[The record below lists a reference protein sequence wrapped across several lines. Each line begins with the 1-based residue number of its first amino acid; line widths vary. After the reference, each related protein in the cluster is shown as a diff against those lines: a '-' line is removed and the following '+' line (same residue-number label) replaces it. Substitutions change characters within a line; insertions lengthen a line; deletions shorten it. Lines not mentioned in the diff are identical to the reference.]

1 MGWILFGTFF
11 FLLLIGVPVGLA
23 VGIAALTIF
32 ILNGIPLQMVPQT
45 FFEGS
50 SSYALVAVPFFILA
64 GDILARG
71 GISERILAIA
81 EATIGRLR
89 GGLAIVATM
98 ASMFIAAI
106 SGSGAATT
114 AAVGAALLPEMNKKK
129 YDTDFSAAL
138 IASSGCIGVVI
149 PPSVPMVLYA
159 VIAGESVAKLFMG
172 GFIPGTLMGVGL
184 IFYAVWYSKKQ
195 DYPASEKLP
204 RKGGRGQALLASL
217 WGLMTPVI
225 ILGGI
230 FSGYF
235 TPSEAAAIAVDY
247 TLLIGWLIYRSLDF
261 KKFYELVVGAGV
273 TSALIMFI
281 IGTAKIFGWGLA
293 FYQIPEAVAK
303 SMIGIAGNDFF
314 LIYLMINIIIL
325 IAGCFMETASCFD
338 HSDPH
343 LPSPHCRGG
352 RQPDPFRSHP
362 DHRPG
367 HRHDHPPHGHRYLCG
382 QRDQR
387 TIPGAD
393 QQGHLAHGHRPHHRP
408 VHLHLFPLVCHGVA
422 ENFYGR
428 PVSPGILAGQFRHP
442 KKRICKAFSAKS
454 GHLCLLPLT

>member
-1 MGWILFGTFF
+1 MGWTLFGSFFF
-11 FLLLIGVPVGLA
+11 FLVIGVPVGLA
-23 VGIAALTIF
+23 VGLSALIIF
-32 ILNGIPLQMVPQT
+32 VVSGIPLQMVPQT

-81 EATIGRLR
+81 EATVGRIR
-89 GGLAIVATM
+89 GGLGIVATC

-114 AAVGAALLPEMNKKK
+114 AAVGASLLPEMNKKK

-138 IASSGCIGVVI
+138 IASAGSIGVVI

-184 IFYAVWYSKKQ
+184 IFYALWYSNRQ
-195 DYPASEKLP
+195 GYPASEKLP
-204 RKGGRGQALLASL
+204 GRVVARRFFDSL
-217 WGLMTPVI
+217 WGLVTPVI

-230 FSGYF
+230 FAGYF

-247 TLLIGWLIYRSLDF
+247 TLLIAWVVYRSLTF
-261 KKFYELVVGAGV
+261 RRFYELVVGAGV

-293 FYQIPEAVAK
+293 FYEIPEAVAK
-303 SMIGIAGNDFF
+303 SMIVIAGNSDF
-314 LIYLMINIIIL
+314 LIYLMIDVIIL
-325 IAGCFMETASCFD
+325 IAGFFMETASALIILTPIF
-338 HSDPH
+338 
-343 LPSPHCRGG
+343 L
-352 RQPDPFRSHP
+352 
-362 DHRPG
+362 
-367 HRHDHPPHGHRYLCG
+367 
-382 QRDQR
+382 
-387 TIPGAD
+387 
-393 QQGHLAHGHRPHHRP
+393 
-408 VHLHLFPLVCHGVA
+408 PLVAAVGGDTIHFGVVMTIGLA
-422 ENFYGR
+422 IGMATPPMAINIFVASAISGR
-428 PVSPGILAGQFRHP
+428 SLEQISRAIWPMVVILIVVLLICTYFPWFVMVLP
-442 KKRICKAFSAKS
+442 KVFM
-454 GHLCLLPLT
+454 GVQ

>member
-1 MGWILFGTFF
+1 MGWILFGSFF
-11 FLLLIGVPVGLA
+11 FFVIVGVPVGLA
-23 VGIAALTIF
+23 VGLSALVIF
-32 ILNGIPLQMVPQT
+32 VVSGIPLQMVPQT

-81 EATIGRLR
+81 EATVGRIR
-89 GGLAIVATM
+89 GGLGIVATC

-114 AAVGAALLPEMNKKK
+114 AAVGASLLPEMNKKK

-138 IASSGCIGVVI
+138 IASSGSIGVVI

-184 IFYAVWYSKKQ
+184 IFYALWYSSRQ
-195 DYPASEKLP
+195 GYPASEKLP
-204 RKGGRGQALLASL
+204 GRVIGRRFFDSL
-217 WGLMTPVI
+217 WGLVTPVI

-230 FSGYF
+230 FAGYF

-247 TLLIGWLIYRSLDF
+247 TLLIAWLVYRSLTF
-261 KKFYELVVGAGV
+261 RRFYELVVGAGV

-293 FYQIPEAVAK
+293 FYEIPEAVAK
-303 SMIGIAGNDFF
+303 SMIALAGNSDL
-314 LIYLMINIIIL
+314 LIYLMIDVIIL
-325 IAGCFMETASCFD
+325 IAGVFMETASA
-338 HSDPH
+338 
-343 LPSPHCRGG
+343 L
-352 RQPDPFRSHP
+352 
-362 DHRPG
+362 
-367 HRHDHPPHGHRYLCG
+367 
-382 QRDQR
+382 
-387 TIPGAD
+387 I
-393 QQGHLAHGHRPHHRP
+393 
-408 VHLHLFPLVCHGVA
+408 
-422 ENFYGR
+422 
-428 PVSPGILAGQFRHP
+428 ILTPIF
-442 KKRICKAFSAKS
+442 
-454 GHLCLLPLT
+454 LPLIAAVGGDTIHFWVVMTIGLAIGMATPPMAINIFVASAISGRSLEQISRAIWPMVVNLIAVLLICTYVPWFVMVLPKIIMGVQ

>member
-1 MGWILFGTFF
+1 MGWILFGSF
-11 FLLLIGVPVGLA
+11 FLFLLIGVPVGLA
-23 VGIAALTIF
+23 VGLAALIIF
-32 ILNGIPLQMVPQT
+32 LLSGIPLQMVPQT
-45 FFEGS
+45 FFEGT

-81 EATIGRLR
+81 EATIGRIR
-89 GGLAIVATM
+89 GGLGIVATF

-114 AAVGAALLPEMNKKK
+114 AAVGASLLPEMNKKK

-172 GFIPGTLMGVGL
+172 GFIPGALMGAGL
-184 IFYAVWYSKKQ
+184 IAYAVWYSNRQ
-195 DYPASEKLP
+195 GYPASEKLP
-204 RKGGRGQALLASL
+204 SRVVARRFLDSL

-247 TLLIGWLIYRSLDF
+247 TLLIAWLIYRSMDF
-261 KKFYELVVGAGV
+261 KRFYELVVGAGV

-303 SMIGIAGNDFF
+303 SMISLAGNEA
-314 LIYLMINIIIL
+314 LWIYLMITIIIL
-325 IAGCFMETASCFD
+325 IAGCFMETAS
-338 HSDPH
+338 S
-343 LPSPHCRGG
+343 L
-352 RQPDPFRSHP
+352 
-362 DHRPG
+362 
-367 HRHDHPPHGHRYLCG
+367 
-382 QRDQR
+382 
-387 TIPGAD
+387 I
-393 QQGHLAHGHRPHHRP
+393 
-408 VHLHLFPLVCHGVA
+408 
-422 ENFYGR
+422 
-428 PVSPGILAGQFRHP
+428 ILTPIF
-442 KKRICKAFSAKS
+442 
-454 GHLCLLPLT
+454 LPLIDAVGGSPIHFGVIMTIGLAIGMTTPPMAIDIFVASAISGRSLEQISRAIWPMVLVLVFVLLLCTYIPWFVMILPRIFMGVQ